1 MRGAARAQGSLRGN
15 AGVGQ
20 LFEFGVERSRGAALL
35 FEGAVIHLAIL

>member
-1 MRGAARAQGSLRGN
+1 VEGALRGN

-35 FEGAVIHLAIL
+35 FEAAVVHLAIL